1 MTLLTVRSAGKPARW
16 YIDGK
21 RVSQTAYDVARTGKT
36 LDCFVTKIYRRAS
49 DGHETVR
56 HYVEAR

>member
-1 MTLLTVRSAGKPARW
+1 MTLLTVRYPGKPARW

-21 RVSQTAYDVARTGKT
+21 RVSQTSYDMARTGKT
-36 LDCFVTKIYRRAS
+36 LDCFVTKVCG
-49 DGHETVR
+49 DVTR